1 MEQPDVIAHKVN
13 PQEMTACTGALGA
26 GIFQA
31 QMDARKGL
39 HTAGTD
45 FYANANCTVP
55 ETYSSIDELLA
66 AEKSAQANGKPLIEA
81 FALPAQSSSTKMDN
95 QVRDA
100 IGGLEEQLGYRSGEL
115 NYLWFND
122 DAGKAEIFLLG
133 RAEKKSEPAAQKTPE
148 ACVNFDS
155 LVDNSSN
162 QSFNLPRGTTEGELG
177 NILKE
182 RRREADL
189 AKLGIPINSSEGD
202 VQAIQTVRLL
212 DIKALEDRLPA
223 PENST
228 EEQIQQFA
236 QDKSAI
242 EIGLPA
248 GSSEAEIKQMTA
260 SVNLQARAIMLGLP
274 QQSTMNDINSVE
286 QQIQSTPDTDL
297 NERMGLPAQTTRQD
311 AQEQSL
317 KWLKDAQLVEIGLS
331 PDMTPEEIKSTMKE
345 RNDKISEIQSKTIFA
360 DDSNPQDKIAAEN
373 AIENIKIG
381 LPENSTVQEYTDA
394 MTKYHLEFLAVS
406 NGLPPNATKEQ
417 IDAAEK
423 RSDSQ
428 IPDNMCDVN
437 PK

>member
-1 MEQPDVIAHKVN
+1 MEQPDVIAHKVT
-13 PQEMTACTGALGA
+13 PQEACTGALAA

-45 FYANANCTVP
+45 FYAHASCKVP
-55 ETYSSIDELLA
+55 DTYSSIDELLA
-66 AEKSAQANGKPLIEA
+66 AEKSAQATGKPLIEA
-81 FALPAQSSSTKMDN
+81 FALPAQTNSTKMDN

-100 IGGLEEQLGYRSGEL
+100 IGGLEEQLGYHSGEL

-122 DAGKAEIFLLG
+122 DSGKAEVFLLG
-133 RAEKKSEPAAQKTPE
+133 RAEKKSEPASPKAAE

-162 QSFNLPRGTTEGELG
+162 QSFNIPRGTTEGELG

-182 RRREADL
+182 RRKEADL

-228 EEQIQQFA
+228 EEQVQQFGK
-236 QDKSAI
+236 DKSAI

-248 GSSEAEIKQMTA
+248 GSSEAEIKQKTE
-260 SVNLQARAIMLGLP
+260 SVNLQARAIMLGLN
-274 QQSTMNDINSVE
+274 QQSTIDDVKAVE
-286 QQIQSTPDTDL
+286 QQIASLPDTDL
-297 NERMGLPAQTTRQD
+297 NERLGLPAQTTRQD
-311 AQEQSL
+311 AQDQSL

-331 PDMTPEEIKSTMKE
+331 PDMTPDEIKSTMKE
-345 RNDKISEIQSKTIFA
+345 RNDKINQIQSKLLYA
-360 DDSNPQDKIAAEN
+360 DDSSPQDKIAAEN
-373 AIENIKIG
+373 AIENVKIG
-381 LPENSTVQEYTDA
+381 LPENSTMQEYTDA

-406 NGLPPNATKEQ
+406 SGLPANATKEQ

-423 RSDSQ
+423 RSDAQ
-428 IPDNMCDVN
+428 IPENLCDVN